1 MPSVHWAEDWR
12 VVMAAVQQDGD
23 ALEFAADELKKDRE
37 VVTAAVQSRGSAL
50 KHAHSSLHRDKMLLL
65 TAGWHAPSV
74 LVSTWSSEAESPKA
88 TASPLA
94 QFS

>member
-1 MPSVHWAEDWR
+1 MIK
-12 VVMAAVQQDGD
+12 AVSKSAQIGD
-23 ALEFAADELKKDRE
+23 SSFHTRGLK
-37 VVTAAVQSRGSAL
+37 VVTAAVMSRGSAL
-50 KHAHSSLHRDKMLLL
+50 KHAHSSLHRDRQLLL

-74 LVSTWSSEAESPKA
+74 LVSTWSSEADSPKA